1 MSVLYV
7 LDTDHITL
15 LQRNHPAVISHFTAL
30 PPEVI
35 AATVVSAME
44 QVRGRLA
51 QIHRAKTAPEVV
63 KAFARF
69 QEALTFYRTVPVLP
83 YDETAAAHFARLRQT
98 LQRRPGTQDLRIA
111 AIALSRGAT
120 LVTRNQRDFQGIAGL
135 RLEDWS
141 APTP

>member
-7 LDTDHITL
+7 LETDHITL
-15 LQRNHPAVISHFTAL
+15 LQRNHPAVISRFTAL

-69 QEALTFYRTVPVLP
+69 QEALTFYHTVP
-83 YDETAAAHFARLRQT
+83 RS
-98 LQRRPGTQDLRIA
+98 
-111 AIALSRGAT
+111 AL
-120 LVTRNQRDFQGIAGL
+120 
-135 RLEDWS
+135 
-141 APTP
+141 